1 MIELALFVWAW
12 LYTAAAIEAQAAQI
26 MAKTAPPPKRRVC
39 CNYITKEG
47 EKVSEGGGIHGERSC
62 RERQSTCSD

>member
-39 CNYITKEG
+39 CNYIMKE
-47 EKVSEGGGIHGERSC
+47 ELLITGGDYGERSC
-62 RERQSTCSD
+62 KEGA